1 MKKLIKQMLNQYLNE
16 GVKDDLGW
24 RDVQT
29 KPGNGLKT
37 HTSVFFTEKFKYIVE
52 VEEYNN
58 HFYLVSFYPKL
69 NKGWYDKQLTKKM
82 YGQNYLDKYSYRTN
96 ENSPYKVL
104 GVLSEHIKDIIDK
117 DPYASF
123 GYFGA
128 PDRKTDN
135 DEDIFDTQRFRVYN
149 QLLSK
154 KLSSTHTLK
163 TQPEY
168 SGAVFINKEVES
180 SYPDIVNYATD
191 ILQSHL

>member
-1 MKKLIKQMLNQYLNE
+1 MKKLIKQILEQYIE
-16 GVKDDLGW
+16 EDIKDDLKW

-29 KPGNGLKT
+29 KKGDGKKI

-69 NKGWYDKQLTKKM
+69 NKDWYDKQLTRKM

-104 GVLSEHIKDIIDK
+104 GVLTEHIKDIIDK

-154 KLSSTHTLK
+154 RLSNTHTLK

-180 SYPDIVNYATD
+180 HFPDIVNYATD

>member
-1 MKKLIKQMLNQYLNE
+1 MKDLIKHILHQYITE
-16 GVKDDLGW
+16 SKEDMGW

-29 KPGNGLKT
+29 KTSDRLKT
-37 HTSVFFTEKFKYIVE
+37 HTSVFFTDKFKYIVE

-69 NKGWYDKQLTKKM
+69 NKDWYDKQLTKKM
-82 YGQNYLDKYSYRTN
+82 YGQDYKDKYSYRTN
-96 ENSPYKVL
+96 ENIPIKIL
-104 GVLSEHIKDIIDK
+104 GVMVEHIRDIFNK

-128 PDRKTDN
+128 PDIKSDN

-149 QLLSK
+149 A
-154 KLSSTHTLK
+154 KLSREFGKTHELVTE
-163 TQPEY
+163 PEF
-168 SGAVFINKEVES
+168 SGALLINKEVEKEH
-180 SYPDIVNYATD
+180 PEIVDYGLD